1 MSAFDWAAAIIIV
14 ISMIYLSFV
23 LTLGDWIAALRKGK
37 AVTLLPERKGGT
49 WPLWTQLGVVLLG
62 LALCVPFFYYLWIP
76 LVTVSPDTKRV
87 LAVSGLL
94 IYLAGITF
102 LLWARRALGRNW
114 GISTSLQVKLLDDH
128 QLIQSGPYALVRH
141 PMYFGWW
148 VALLGLT
155 LLYPVLAVLLMLIFS
170 IISFLG
176 RARREE
182 AALAKRFGDAWL

>member
-1 MSAFDWAAAIIIV
+1 
-14 ISMIYLSFV
+14 
-23 LTLGDWIAALRKGK
+23 
-37 AVTLLPERKGGT
+37 LP
-49 WPLWTQLGVVLLG
+49 
-62 LALCVPFFYYLWIP
+62 LCAKEKRSHCCRNAKEAPGRCGPNWEL
-76 LVTVSPDTKRV
+76 SPDTKRG
-87 LAVSGLL
+87 LAVIGLF

-182 AALAKRFGDAWL
+182 ATLAERFGDVWFEYKQHTKFLVPFIY